1 MREHAGIQFK
11 SETLVSLREAARTL
25 PARRNGK
32 PLHISTLCR
41 WAARGVRGVV
51 LETLRIGGTRYT
63 SLEALQRFFERQST
77 GEACAPA
84 EPSRGSTAADRELER
99 RGF

>member
-1 MREHAGIQFK
+1 MRTHAGIQFQ
-11 SETLVSLREAARTL
+11 SETVVSLREAARAL
-25 PARRNGK
+25 PVRRHGK

-41 WAARGVRGVV
+41 WAKRGVRGVV

-77 GEACAPA
+77 SETCGPA
-84 EPSRGSTAADRELER
+84 EPTRASTAADRDLER
-99 RGF
+99 RGL